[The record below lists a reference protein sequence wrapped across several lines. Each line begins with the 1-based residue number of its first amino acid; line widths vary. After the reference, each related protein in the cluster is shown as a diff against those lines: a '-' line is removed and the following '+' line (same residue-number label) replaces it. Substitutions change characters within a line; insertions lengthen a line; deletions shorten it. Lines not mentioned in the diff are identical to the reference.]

1 MCKKG
6 FCKERNMTC
15 KLIIRITFFLAS
27 IIVLPTLSLGA
38 KDGAALYKSKCAH
51 CHGTG
56 GEGKPAMKAPA
67 LKGTTLTPDQI
78 GQHIT
83 KGESSSKAPHN
94 KAISG
99 VNDTQAKLIAE
110 FIKSLQ

>member
-1 MCKKG
+1 M
-6 FCKERNMTC
+6 MTR
-15 KLIIRITFFLAS
+15 KLIIRIAFFSAS
-27 IIVLPTLSLGA
+27 IMALPALSLGA

-51 CHGTG
+51 CHGAS
-56 GEGKPAMKAPA
+56 GEGKPTMKAPA
-67 LKGTTLTPDQI
+67 LKGTALTPDQI

-94 KAISG
+94 KGISG

-110 FIKSLQ
+110 FIKTLK